1 MNEKTI
7 SGMITGLFAVL
18 GILGLGWWVSR
29 SPDAELSPRVP
40 LEHVGASGTASD
52 APVKIEG
59 EFERFGPDP
68 EPDAGRWPAF
78 RGPHRD
84 NLSPEDV
91 ALAVDWG
98 PGGPPVLWSVDLGE
112 GHAGAAIRNGRVFVL
127 DHDEKEDAD
136 VLRCFALDSGREIW
150 RRWYGVR
157 VKRNHGMSRTVPAV
171 DEKVVVT
178 IGPKCHVLCVDAD
191 SGAFRWGLDLV
202 REYGATVPLW
212 YTGQCPLLDGSV
224 AVLAPA
230 GRALLLGVD
239 AETGRVLWETP
250 NPRGWKMSHSCV
262 MPMTL
267 HGRKLYVY
275 CAIGG
280 IVGVSA
286 RGDDRG
292 KVLFESDAWKP
303 SVVAPSPV
311 FLGDDR
317 FLITSGY
324 GAGSLLLKARQSEG
338 RMSLTPIRP
347 FDKTVFACE
356 QHTPLFYRGRLY
368 TVLPNDAGPG
378 RRQFVC
384 MTPEGERL
392 WASGKSERFGL
403 GPFLI
408 ADDKLFVLAD
418 DGTLT
423 VAKASANAW
432 TRLARARVLDG
443 RDAWGPIALTG
454 GRMILR
460 DWKRMICL
468 DLRKN
473 P

>member
-7 SGMITGLFAVL
+7 SGLVTGFAALL
-18 GILGLGWWVSR
+18 GVLGLGWWVSR
-29 SPDAELSPRVP
+29 SPLPAPALRVP
-40 LEHVGASGTASD
+40 LDHAGAGKTSAD
-52 APVKIEG
+52 APVVIEG
-59 EFERFGPDP
+59 EFHRFGPDP
-68 EPDAGRWPAF
+68 GPDPGLWPAF

-84 NLSPEDV
+84 NLSHEETR
-91 ALAVDWG
+91 LSTDWG
-98 PGGPPVLWSVDLGE
+98 PDGPPVLWSVDLGE
-112 GHAGAAIRNGRVFVL
+112 GHAGAAVRNGRVYVL
-127 DHDEKEDAD
+127 DHDDKAKAD
-136 VLRCFALDSGREIW
+136 TLRCFALESGREIW
-150 RRWYGVR
+150 KRWYGVR

-178 IGPKCHVLCVDAD
+178 IGPKCHVLCVDAR

-202 REYGATVPLW
+202 RDYGATVPLW
-212 YTGQCPLLDGSV
+212 YTGQCPLLDGPT

-239 AETGRVLWETP
+239 TETGKILWETP

-267 HGRKLYVY
+267 LGHKTYVY

-286 RGDDRG
+286 EGEDRG

-311 FLGDDR
+311 FLGHDR

-324 GAGSLLLKARQSEG
+324 GAGSLLLEARKNSD
-338 RMSLTPIRP
+338 RITLAPLLP
-347 FDKTVFACE
+347 LDKTVFACE
-356 QHTPLFYRGRLY
+356 QHTPLFYKDRLY

-378 RRQFVC
+378 RRQLVC
-384 MTPEGERL
+384 MSPEGERL
-392 WASGKSERFGL
+392 WASGKTERFGL

-423 VAKASANAW
+423 AAKASGNAW
-432 TRLARARVLDG
+432 KRLAQARVLHG

-460 DWKRMICL
+460 DWKRMICI
-468 DLRKN
+468 DLRKK